1 MIDEYES
8 EYAPDTDMGPRNPNE
23 EIGEFTAL
31 SFIKK
36 RTFLKNVD
44 ATADVARKQA
54 EEEERLLMMDNK
66 RKIEVVCNTKLMASN
81 NYTFVMNLED
91 RVFKVFDLIEAERGS
106 RKKVGTQRFIVME
119 TLDTAERAT
128 KESVMLEETY
138 NLQNPIGTD
147 TRVVDP
153 DTFVRNLKSNKIEIR
168 EKIFADKKKEKQLEV
183 TLELQNELKLEKK
196 ASKQEAPERTN
207 SYDDVNP
214 DLEER
219 KSSQNQQWRREEDFL
234 YGQISGSKLQEFR
247 VTKAN
252 RKGKYAPR
260 ILCIDGSSF
269 SNKKVEKKSG
279 FFGSMVPKG
288 LLNN

>member
-31 SFIKK
+31 SFMKK

-44 ATADVARKQA
+44 ATTDIAKKQA
-54 EEEERLLMMDNK
+54 EEEGKKLMMDNK
-66 RKIEVVCNTKLMASN
+66 RKVEVICNTKLMANN
-81 NYTFVMNLED
+81 NYTFVMNLDD
-91 RVFKVFDLIEAERGS
+91 RVFKVFDLIAAERS
-106 RKKVGTQRFIVME
+106 SNKKIGTQRFIVME
-119 TLDTAERAT
+119 VQDSTERST

-153 DTFVRNLKSNKIEIR
+153 DTIVRNLKSSKIEIR

-196 ASKQEAPERTN
+196 NAKKDIPERSN
-207 SYDDVNP
+207 SFDEVNP

-219 KSSQNQQWRREEDFL
+219 K
-234 YGQISGSKLQEFR
+234 
-247 VTKAN
+247 
-252 RKGKYAPR
+252 
-260 ILCIDGSSF
+260 
-269 SNKKVEKKSG
+269 
-279 FFGSMVPKG
+279 
-288 LLNN
+288 

>member
-31 SFIKK
+31 SFMKK

-119 TLDTAERAT
+119 TLDTTERAT

-196 ASKQEAPERTN
+196 ASK
-207 SYDDVNP
+207 
-214 DLEER
+214 
-219 KSSQNQQWRREEDFL
+219 
-234 YGQISGSKLQEFR
+234 
-247 VTKAN
+247 
-252 RKGKYAPR
+252 
-260 ILCIDGSSF
+260 
-269 SNKKVEKKSG
+269 
-279 FFGSMVPKG
+279 
-288 LLNN
+288 